1 MNIDT
6 DKTDPY
12 RARPMRQGLIIG
24 LGALLLSATT
34 AHAAPAETETTTEV
48 EVAKDDSVTVEVDR
62 QDAIRA
68 DAVVLKLKEIN
79 PSELS
84 VDEKRA
90 QVESMLAAQREALA
104 KVAELLADAREAKD
118 MVQLNCVQSKL
129 DQIKGLLKLSEQAS
143 SQMYDAIA
151 VNDIGQVDHEFTK
164 IYVASLRVDALSRG
178 ANECVGE
185 RSVFTGDTSVT
196 VDIDGNIPTTLDGV
210 DATNTPSVIPTEPTE
225 PVTPPDSSSF

>member
-6 DKTDPY
+6 DKTAPY
-12 RARPMRQGLIIG
+12 RARPMRQSLMIG
-24 LGALLLSATT
+24 LGALLLSATA
-34 AHAAPAETETTTEV
+34 AHAAPAETTTEV
-48 EVAKDDSVTVEVDR
+48 EVAKDDSVTIQVDR
-62 QDAIRA
+62 QDAIRS

-84 VDEKRA
+84 LDEKRA
-90 QVESMLAAQREALA
+90 QVERMLAAQREALA
-104 KVAELLADAREAKD
+104 KVAELLAEAREAKD

-164 IYVASLRVDALSRG
+164 IYVASLRVDSLSRG

-196 VDIDGNIPTTLDGV
+196 VDIDGNIPTTLDGTAGPV
-210 DATNTPSVIPTEPTE
+210 GPTVIPTEPTE
-225 PVTPPDSSSF
+225 PSTPVDSSSF

>member
-1 MNIDT
+1 
-6 DKTDPY
+6 
-12 RARPMRQGLIIG
+12 MRQSLMIG
-24 LGALLLSATT
+24 LGALLLSATA
-34 AHAAPAETETTTEV
+34 AHAAPAETTTEV
-48 EVAKDDSVTVEVDR
+48 EVAKDDSVTIQVDR
-62 QDAIRA
+62 QDAIRS

-84 VDEKRA
+84 LDEKRA
-90 QVESMLAAQREALA
+90 QVERMLAAQREALA
-104 KVAELLADAREAKD
+104 KVAELLAEAREAKD

-164 IYVASLRVDALSRG
+164 IYVASLRVDSLSRS

-196 VDIDGNIPTTLDGV
+196 VDIDGNIPTTLDGTTGPV
-210 DATNTPSVIPTEPTE
+210 GPTVIPTEPTE
-225 PVTPPDSSSF
+225 PSTPVDSSSF